1 MPSAMIDK
9 GSGDVVEARQPWK
22 LAVFD
27 LLLSRSFW
35 RLRLLSAHESPSA
48 YSVKIETSRQSFYF
62 LVWPLSFALIRSVAC
77 LALEGSSLC

>member
-1 MPSAMIDK
+1 MSYAIVRGDALDLIQQEQGTFDLVATDPPYSFG
-9 GSGDVVEARQPWK
+9 GSG
-22 LAVFD
+22 
-27 LLLSRSFW
+27 
-35 RLRLLSAHESPSA
+35 A